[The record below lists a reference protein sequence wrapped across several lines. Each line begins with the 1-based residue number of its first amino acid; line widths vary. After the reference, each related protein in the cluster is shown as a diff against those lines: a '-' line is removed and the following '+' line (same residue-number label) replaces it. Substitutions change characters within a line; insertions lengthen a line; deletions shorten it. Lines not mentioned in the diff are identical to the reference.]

1 MLSYWHRLRRPGK
14 YPSCLRPRKICEN
27 AFLVYHVFVPA
38 HTYPSS
44 KPRARNQLISLRC
57 LFFGSAL
64 ELINIAFSLVTTE
77 VIPRAPYRL
86 ALCYRHQLEFEDT
99 GYRDHR
105 GRFRAYGDVRVPVI
119 QIPRAFRFRRL
130 TPCEILE
137 GALRFES
144 CFEEQQNYDKTA
156 YVGINFGSTGRS
168 STAFTS
174 PAIRSL
180 LNAVCP
186 PHYSS
191 RASSGSKR
199 TRDKTCSGAFN
210 GRGFKTWR

>member
-1 MLSYWHRLRRPGK
+1 MLHIVWR
-14 YPSCLRPRKICEN
+14 
-27 AFLVYHVFVPA
+27 FV
-38 HTYPSS
+38 
-44 KPRARNQLISLRC
+44 
-57 LFFGSAL
+57 
-64 ELINIAFSLVTTE
+64 
-77 VIPRAPYRL
+77 
-86 ALCYRHQLEFEDT
+86 RHQLEFEDT
-99 GYRDHR
+99 GYRDHPR
-105 GRFRAYGDVRVPVI
+105 AFPCLFRLRDGDARVPVI

-210 GRGFKTWR
+210 GRGFKTWQ